1 MNHKYSKINIGKKI
15 HSKTRYELLQNRKR
29 YNLSIN
35 DTYLENI
42 DPCYRNYLKSN
53 GKIKNFITFL
63 KLIDE
68 KID

>member
-1 MNHKYSKINIGKKI
+1 MNYEYSKINIGKKS
-15 HSKTRYELLQNRKR
+15 HSKTRYELLPHRKS
-29 YNLSIN
+29 YNLSID

-53 GKIKNFITFL
+53 DKIKNFITFL